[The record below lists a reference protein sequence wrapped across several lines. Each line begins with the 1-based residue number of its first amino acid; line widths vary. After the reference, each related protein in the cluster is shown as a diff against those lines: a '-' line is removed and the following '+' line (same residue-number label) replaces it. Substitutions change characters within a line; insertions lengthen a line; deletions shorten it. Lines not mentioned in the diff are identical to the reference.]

1 MKSINCWE
9 RCARTGSRRCDIG
22 VRLPPADLDLD
33 LKAMRRGMRRR
44 LSTQL
49 RTFPYDERA
58 TLPGLDSRMYLA
70 SGQPCAAHRD
80 VQCGDRRYWPSSPD
94 QPHCAGFT
102 KKLHHRARRFAY
114 QTRHP
119 FRRCGVY
126 PRGPSAD
133 EHPAWE
139 CGLVSFE
146 HKSAERLT

>member
-1 MKSINCWE
+1 MKSIKCWE

-49 RTFPYDERA
+49 RTFPCDERA

-80 VQCGDRRYWPSSPD
+80 VECGDRRYWPSSPD
-94 QPHCAGFT
+94 QPHCAGF
-102 KKLHHRARRFAY
+102 
-114 QTRHP
+114 
-119 FRRCGVY
+119 
-126 PRGPSAD
+126 
-133 EHPAWE
+133 
-139 CGLVSFE
+139 
-146 HKSAERLT
+146 